1 MTRIFHPIRALRDSL
16 QQIGA
21 AVNASSEYSRAGR
34 SSDTTPLVNPAS
46 AGIPL

>member
-1 MTRIFHPIRALRDSL
+1 MTTILNPIRALRDSL

-21 AVNASSEYSRAGR
+21 AVNASREYNRAGR
-34 SSDTTPLVNPAS
+34 TSDNPQPVNPAC